1 MPTARSQVTSLAIH
15 ASAIALLLFFTS
27 HSFFIPPPPA
37 KPTTAPAVL
46 LAPPPRLIRVAAAE
60 RGGGSNTSP
69 EPARRGVPPPRSTR
83 TFIPPVTYPDPKLP
97 IPVTIDFDVPVTNVA
112 SNTIGDPLSKFGGR
126 GLGDKK
132 GHGIGDLPDGD
143 GIGDVPGKP
152 GLDIRGRIGNPT
164 KPAQLIYRV
173 DPEFSE
179 DARKAKFQG
188 IVVLMI
194 EVGTDGRAHNL
205 RIVQTPGLGLDAKA
219 VEAVTQ
225 WRFKPASRGNT
236 PVASTARV
244 EVYFHLL

>member
-1 MPTARSQVTSLAIH
+1 M
-15 ASAIALLLFFTS
+15 AIALLLFFTS
-27 HSFFIPPPPA
+27 HSFF
-37 KPTTAPAVL
+37 T
-46 LAPPPRLIRVAAAE
+46 APPPTSKPKTADPIVLLPPKLIRVTVAE

-69 EPARRGVPPPRSTR
+69 EPARQGVPPPRSTHP
-83 TFIPPVTYPDPKLP
+83 FVPPEVHVNPLIPV
-97 IPVTIDFDVPVTNVA
+97 PVTIDFDVPVINVA
-112 SNTIGDPLSKFGGR
+112 SRDIGNPLSRFEGK

-132 GHGIGDLPDGD
+132 GGGIGEGPGGD
-143 GIGDVPGKP
+143 GIGDDKP
-152 GLDIRGRIGNPT
+152 GRPGITGRIGFPT
-164 KPAQLIYRV
+164 KPAILIYRV

-194 EVGTDGRAHNL
+194 DIGVDGRAHNPK
-205 RIVQTPGLGLDAKA
+205 IVQTPGLGLDVKA

-225 WRFKPASRGNT
+225 WRFRPASRDNK

>member
-37 KPTTAPAVL
+37 KPTIKEPVL
-46 LAPPPRLIRVAAAE
+46 LAPPPKLIRIAVAE

-83 TFIPPVTYPDPKLP
+83 TFIPPATYPDPKLP
-97 IPVTIDFDVPVTNVA
+97 IPVTIDFDVPVVDVA
-112 SNTIGDPLSKFGGR
+112 SSQIGDPFSKFGGP
-126 GLGDKK
+126 GLGNK
-132 GHGIGDLPDGD
+132 GGNTIGNFPGGPTIGDD
-143 GIGDVPGKP
+143 P
-152 GLDIRGRIGNPT
+152 GLRPSGRIGNPT

-205 RIVQTPGLGLDAKA
+205 RIIQTPGLGLDAKA
-219 VEAVTQ
+219 VEAVVQ